1 MAKAVLREG
10 GAKPAIL
17 NAANEIA
24 VAAFLEGS
32 IGFLDIASI
41 SAEAL
46 ERCAPA
52 APASIEEVLDID
64 RDARAVAKGVTQ
76 RYSR

>member
-1 MAKAVLREG
+1 V
-10 GAKPAIL
+10 L

-41 SAEAL
+41 SAETL
-46 ERCAPA
+46 RCCTPR
-52 APASIEEVLDID
+52 PPVTVEEVLEID
-64 RDARAVAKGVTQ
+64 REARAVAQSVTR
-76 RYSR
+76 RYMR